1 MANKVTERDILNAVI
16 NGTVDTD
23 VLVAYAEKRIA
34 QIDKRNA
41 SAKIRAAKKKAEGD
55 AITEQIAEMLS
66 DEPMNREDILAA
78 LEDAGVE
85 GMTASKV
92 TARLTRLVN
101 DGRAQ
106 KAKARFK
113 GEDGKTRESTVYTL
127 A

>member
-16 NGTVDTD
+16 DGTIDTD

-34 QIDKRNA
+34 QLDKRNA
-41 SAKIRAAKKKAEGD
+41 SAAKRAAAKRAAADEI
-55 AITEQIAEMLS
+55 ANQIAEMLS
-66 DEPMNREDILAA
+66 EEPMNREDILAA

-85 GMTASKV
+85 GMTANKV
-92 TARLTRLVN
+92 TAKMTKLVKE
-101 DGRAQ
+101 GRAQ

-113 GEDGKTRESTVYTL
+113 GEDGKTHEATVYTV